1 MEVTMQ
7 VNISGHH
14 VEVTPPMK
22 QYVQKKLKRIT
33 EHYDSITNIQI
44 TLSIE
49 KMVQRAE
56 INLHVS
62 SADVVASAEHED
74 MYAAID
80 LLMDK
85 LQRQLNKLKGKK
97 LNRNT
102 KNQNMLL

>member
-1 MEVTMQ
+1 MQ

-14 VEVTPPMK
+14 VEVTEAMRE
-22 QYVQKKLKRIT
+22 YVRKKLNRIT
-33 EHYDSITNIQI
+33 MHYDNINNIQI

-56 INLHVS
+56 VNLHFN
-62 SADVVASAEHED
+62 SADIVASAEHTD

-85 LQRQLNKLKGKK
+85 LHRQLTKNKGKK
-97 LNRNT
+97 LSRNA
-102 KNQNMLL
+102 KNQNIL